1 MKFLLALLT
10 TVPLA
15 LAHFTLDF
23 PPTIGFD
30 EDQEPNAP
38 CGGFNPIAS
47 NVTAWPLTGGQIAL
61 DSHHPEMTILY
72 RAQLM
77 GASNWTNLTDGF
89 LQMTGLG
96 ELCITIGSVPSDWSN
111 KIGVIQV
118 IGQPPDG
125 ILYQVHLFFDVS
137 YGSVL
142 ESTLQPEHLEVHCAL
157 MERESL

>member
-96 ELCITIGSVPSDWSN
+96 ELCITIGSVPSDWAN
-111 KIGVIQV
+111 KVGVIQV

-125 ILYQVHLFFDVS
+125 ILYQVHLLF
-137 YGSVL
+137 
-142 ESTLQPEHLEVHCAL
+142 
-157 MERESL
+157 